1 MIRTQIYL
9 TKEEMTGIERLAA
22 IRGHKNSA
30 VIRQAIDEFLQRQD
44 PRDRLTR
51 LRTGR
56 GLWRDRNDLP
66 DVRKLREEFD
76 RF

>member
-9 TKEEMTGIERLAA
+9 TNEELRGIERLAA
-22 IRGHKNSA
+22 AHGRKNSA

-44 PRDRLTR
+44 PRDRLAR
-51 LRTGR
+51 LRRGR
-56 GLWRDRNDLP
+56 GLWRDRTDIP
-66 DVRKLREEFD
+66 DVRKLRKEFD